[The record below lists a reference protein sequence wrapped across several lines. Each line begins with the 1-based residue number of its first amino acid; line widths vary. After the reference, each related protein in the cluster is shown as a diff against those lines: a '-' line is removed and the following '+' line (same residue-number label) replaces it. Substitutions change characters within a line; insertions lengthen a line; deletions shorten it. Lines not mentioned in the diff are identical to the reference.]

1 MRDEG
6 KGVHMKRFFKYYKP
20 HMKLFI
26 IDMIAATTLAVID
39 LIFPVFSRVL
49 INDYIPNKKIDLLFK
64 FAGVIFLLYILRM
77 FCNFVMSYWGH
88 VMGARI
94 EHDMRRD
101 LFSHIQNL
109 PFKFFDNHKTGKL
122 MSRIINDLNEMSEL
136 SHHGPED
143 LFISVLMIVGS
154 LLIMFTINGQ
164 LALIVMALVIG
175 MIFFSVNTRLYM
187 VRTFRKVRKSMADI
201 NARVE
206 TSLSGV
212 RLSKSFANEDYEIDR
227 FAESNGVFRNA
238 KNDSFRAIGIF
249 TAGNHFLSDLLNVAV
264 ISIGGYFVY
273 LGRMNYGDLMAF
285 VLYTAFFLRP
295 IRRLIQFIQQFQA
308 GMSGFERFKELM
320 ETTPEIQDIK
330 GAEQLASVEGE
341 IAFENVTFQYEEETE
356 CVLKS
361 FNLAIDRGK
370 TLALVGPSGVG
381 KTTIANLI
389 PRFYEVTDGRIT
401 VDGRDIRDVT
411 QQSLRKNIGIVQQDV
426 FIFYGTVSEN
436 IAYGKPGASEDEI
449 ELAAK
454 RANIHEFIM
463 SLEDGYETIVGERG
477 VKLSGGQK
485 QRIAISRVFLKN
497 PSILILDEAT
507 SALDN
512 QNELAIQESIEAL
525 SKNRTTIVIAHRL
538 STIKNADEILV
549 LDDTGVA
556 ERGNHDELIEKK
568 GLYSSL
574 YNAQFRGLIPDN
586 ISV

>member
-1 MRDEG
+1 
-6 KGVHMKRFFKYYKP
+6 MKRFLKYYKP
-20 HMKLFI
+20 HMRLFI

-39 LIFPVFSRVL
+39 LIFPIFSRS
-49 INDYIPNKKIDLLFK
+49 IIDDYIPNNNMQMLFN
-64 FAGVIFLLYILRM
+64 FAGIVFLLYIVRM
-77 FCNFVMSYWGH
+77 MCNFIMSYWGH

-136 SHHGPED
+136 AHHGPED
-143 LFISVLMIVGS
+143 LFISVLMICGS
-154 LLIMFTINGQ
+154 LGIMFTINVQ
-164 LALIVMALVIG
+164 LALIVMGLVVG
-175 MIFFSVNTRLYM
+175 MIIFTVNTRLYM
-187 VRTFRKVRKSMADI
+187 VRTFRRVRKSMADI

-227 FAESNGVFRNA
+227 FAESNGMFRNA

-264 ISIGGYFVY
+264 MTVGGYMVY
-273 LGRMNYGDLMAF
+273 LGKMSYGDLMAF
-285 VLYTAFFLRP
+285 VLYTAFFMRP

-308 GMSGFERFKELM
+308 GMTGFERFKELM
-320 ETTPEIQDIK
+320 ETAPEITDHENAVTLSDVK
-330 GAEQLASVEGE
+330 GRIVFDQ
-341 IAFENVTFQYEEETE
+341 VTFKYEEESE
-356 CVLKS
+356 EVLS
-361 FNLAIDRGK
+361 HFDLTVEQGK
-370 TLALVGPSGVG
+370 TVALVGPSGVG

-389 PRFYEVTDGRIT
+389 PRFYEVSQGCIS
-401 VDGRDIRDVT
+401 VDGKDIKEVT

-436 IAYGKPGASEDEI
+436 IAYGKPGATNGEI
-449 ELAAK
+449 IEAAK
-454 RANIHEFIM
+454 RANIHEFIDG
-463 SLEDGYETIVGERG
+463 LEEGYETLVGERG

-485 QRIAISRVFLKN
+485 QRIAIARVFLKN

-512 QNELAIQESIEAL
+512 QNELAIQASIEAL
-525 SKNRTTIVIAHRL
+525 SENRTTIVIAHRL

-556 ERGNHDELIEKK
+556 ERGGHDILIEKN
-568 GLYSSL
+568 GLYASL
-574 YNAQFRGLIPDN
+574 YNAQFRGLIPDK
-586 ISV
+586 VD